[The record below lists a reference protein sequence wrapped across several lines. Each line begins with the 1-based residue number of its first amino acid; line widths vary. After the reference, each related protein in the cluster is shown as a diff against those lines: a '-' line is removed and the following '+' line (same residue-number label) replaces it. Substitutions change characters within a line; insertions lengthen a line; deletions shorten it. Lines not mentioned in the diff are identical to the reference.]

1 MTDLWPAPD
10 MPPHERMTTRHS
22 DALRAFGRITL
33 FALLLFAAVPLA
45 YWVGRTDERQMFSP
59 ICEGSDSVTVAPRYV
74 PRGPVAGARP

>member
-1 MTDLWPAPD
+1 MTD
-10 MPPHERMTTRHS
+10 TRYS

-45 YWVGRTDERQMFSP
+45 YWMGRTDERQMFSP
-59 ICEGSDSVTVAPRYV
+59 ICEGDPVSITVAPRYV